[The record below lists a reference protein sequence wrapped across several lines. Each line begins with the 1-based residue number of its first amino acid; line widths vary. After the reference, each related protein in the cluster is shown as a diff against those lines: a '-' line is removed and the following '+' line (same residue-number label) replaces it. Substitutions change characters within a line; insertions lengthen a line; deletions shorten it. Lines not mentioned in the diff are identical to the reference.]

1 VPAERVKMLREAYV
15 KAFKEPELLAEAKK
29 ARMEVELLAGEDV
42 EKDMRDAITQPK
54 DVVARVK
61 KLME

>member
-1 VPAERVKMLREAYV
+1 MLREAYT

-42 EKDMRDAITQPK
+42 ERDMRDAITQPK

>member
-1 VPAERVKMLREAYV
+1 M
-15 KAFKEPELLAEAKK
+15 ELTLQ
-29 ARMEVELLAGEDV
+29 AGEDV
-42 EKDMRDAITQPK
+42 EKDMRDAIDQPK

>member
-1 VPAERVKMLREAYV
+1 M
-15 KAFKEPELLAEAKK
+15 EPTLQ
-29 ARMEVELLAGEDV
+29 AGEDV
-42 EKDMRDAITQPK
+42 EKDMRDAIDQPK

>member
-1 VPAERVKMLREAYV
+1 
-15 KAFKEPELLAEAKK
+15 
-29 ARMEVELLAGEDV
+29 MEIGLLAGEEV
-42 EKDMRDAITQPK
+42 EKDMRDAINQPK